1 MIEQLKEYVPIAQMV
16 STLIAAISVLVAA
29 FGLFRTAR
37 SNRRQTNAQI
47 FLDCVKRYEKI
58 VESFPLEA
66 WLLRFDPNNAPP
78 ISPATTQAVLRYLN
92 LCSEEFYLK
101 RHKYFSEEIADIWD
115 DLLKRTLRSALF
127 KREWAVLKNEF
138 ASDPNFMKYVEEAQ
152 NINVLETK
160 QHPKAGQL
168 PEARNDG

>member
-1 MIEQLKEYVPIAQMV
+1 MEQIKEYVPIAQLV
-16 STLIAAISVLVAA
+16 STLIAATSVLLAA
-29 FGLFRTAR
+29 IGLFRTAKA
-37 SNRRQTNAQI
+37 NRRQTNAQI

-78 ISPATTQAVLRYLN
+78 EKPETTQAALRYLN

-101 RHKYFSEEIADIWD
+101 RHQYFSEEIADIWD

-127 KREWAVLKNEF
+127 KREWTILKNEF
-138 ASDPNFMKYVEEAQ
+138 ASDPNFTKYVEEAQ
-152 NINVLETK
+152 KVTVLELEQK
-160 QHPKAGQL
+160 PNAAQL
-168 PEARNDG
+168 PEAKNDS

>member
-1 MIEQLKEYVPIAQMV
+1 MIEQIKEYVPIAQLV
-16 STLIAAISVLVAA
+16 STLIAAVSVLIAA
-29 FGLFRTAR
+29 IGLFRTAR

-78 ISPATTQAVLRYLN
+78 ENAETTQAALRYLN

-101 RHKYFSEEIADIWD
+101 RHEYFSEDIADIWD

-127 KREWAVLKNEF
+127 KREWAVLKDEF
-138 ASDPNFMKYVEEAQ
+138 ASDPNFVKYVEEAQ
-152 NINVLETK
+152 SMNVLESKKT
-160 QHPKAGQL
+160 PTARQL
-168 PEARNDG
+168 PEAKHDG